1 MQNEDDLTEHFRAL
15 EIAPGAS
22 LEEAKRAWRV
32 LAKVWHP
39 DRFPDDPILK
49 ERGRLKLIQLNE
61 AYKAIETH
69 YLKGGTN
76 PAGKRRSEPPAG
88 WWRKNR
94 VIWTGSLA
102 FLALFFAADVWLRF
116 EERRRAVAAPER
128 DRQGGAGVTEEA
140 ISLAEKS
147 RPTPPS
153 AVQPPPSAGDRP
165 QPATLPRREAT
176 AEKGVRPADAPQ
188 VQRLAEDVVIQQI
201 WEEARQ
207 KARAEASS
215 LASQRGKQSSADG
228 GARPDTGGRALR
240 PKAISQSAPEFPKE
254 LESQGLKH
262 GWAIVGFTVHA
273 DGGVADVS
281 AVTFSRP
288 EFGRAAVEG
297 VRKWRFE
304 PASKDGRKPFQRLEV
319 PITFSVYVNDE
330 AAASGNPAHAPTNS
344 PKVRSEVR
352 PIYPSRMKAAGV
364 QGTVVVDFVV
374 TKKGDVSEARVLSV
388 TTSPELRGQALRE
401 AESQFG
407 AAALSAV
414 NQWKFQPG
422 VSAGEPVDT
431 QMQRPVS
438 FILTEKVK

>member
-1 MQNEDDLTEHFRAL
+1 MKDEEKLAECFRAL
-15 EIAPGAS
+15 ELAPGAS
-22 LEEAKRAWRV
+22 LEEVKRAWRV

-61 AYKAIETH
+61 SYRAIEAH
-69 YLKGGTN
+69 YLKGGTA
-76 PAGKRRSEPPAG
+76 PSGKQGAKTRAG

-116 EERRRAVAAPER
+116 EERRRAAVAPEGQRLEGGMAAGEAHSLAGNGPAAP
-128 DRQGGAGVTEEA
+128 G
-140 ISLAEKS
+140 
-147 RPTPPS
+147 P
-153 AVQPPPSAGDRP
+153 AVQPAPLAGERQMPPVAS
-165 QPATLPRREAT
+165 RREAS
-176 AEKGVRPADAPQ
+176 AEEGARPANRQQSPP
-188 VQRLAEDVVIQQI
+188 VSEDLVIQQI

-207 KARAEASS
+207 KARAEATS
-215 LASQRGKQSSADG
+215 LASKREKQSTAE
-228 GARPDTGGRALR
+228 ARVGPDAGGRAVR
-240 PKAISQSAPEFPKE
+240 PKAISQPAPEFPKA
-254 LESQGLKH
+254 LEIQGLKH

-304 PASKDGRKPFQRLEV
+304 PASKDGRKPAQRLEV
-319 PITFSVYVNDE
+319 PITFSVYANDE
-330 AAASGNPAHAPTNS
+330 AANSRIPAHAPTTS

-352 PIYPSRMKAAGV
+352 PVYPSRMRAAGV

-374 TKKGDVSEARVLSV
+374 TKKGEVAEARVLLV
-388 TTSPELRGQALRE
+388 TTSPELGGQARRE

-422 VSAGEPVDT
+422 LSQGEPVDT
-431 QMQRPVS
+431 QMQRPVN
-438 FILTEKVK
+438 FVLTEKVK

>member
-1 MQNEDDLTEHFRAL
+1 MQNEDDLTECFRAL

-22 LEEAKRAWRV
+22 LDEAKRAWRV

-49 ERGRLKLIQLNE
+49 ERGRVKLIQLNE

-69 YLKGGTN
+69 YLKVGAT
-76 PAGKRRSEPPAG
+76 PAGKRRSEAPDG
-88 WWRKNR
+88 WWRQNR
-94 VIWTGSLA
+94 VLWAGSIAL
-102 FLALFFAADVWLRF
+102 LVLFFVADVWLRF
-116 EERRRAVAAPER
+116 EESRRDTVAPER
-128 DRQGGAGVTEEA
+128 DRHGGARAANEA
-140 ISLAEKS
+140 SSLAEEA
-147 RPTPPS
+147 RPTPPREVRP
-153 AVQPPPSAGDRP
+153 APPAGDRP
-165 QPATLPRREAT
+165 QPAPLPRREAT
-176 AEKGVRPADAPQ
+176 AEKGARPADAPQ
-188 VQRLAEDVVIQQI
+188 VERLAEDVVIQQI

-215 LASQRGKQSSADG
+215 LASQRGKHSSADA

-240 PKAISQSAPEFPKE
+240 PKAISQPAPEFPKE

-304 PASKDGRKPFQRLEV
+304 PASKDGRKSFQRLEV
-319 PITFSVYVNDE
+319 PITFSVYVKDE
-330 AAASGNPAHAPTNS
+330 AAASGNPAHAPTTS

-352 PIYPSRMKAAGV
+352 PVYPSRMRAAGV

-374 TKKGDVSEARVLSV
+374 TKKGDVAEARVLSV
-388 TTSPELRGQALRE
+388 TTSPELGGQALRE

>member
-1 MQNEDDLTEHFRAL
+1 VLWAGSIAL
-15 EIAPGAS
+15 
-22 LEEAKRAWRV
+22 LV
-32 LAKVWHP
+32 
-39 DRFPDDPILK
+39 
-49 ERGRLKLIQLNE
+49 
-61 AYKAIETH
+61 
-69 YLKGGTN
+69 
-76 PAGKRRSEPPAG
+76 
-88 WWRKNR
+88 
-94 VIWTGSLA
+94 
-102 FLALFFAADVWLRF
+102 LFFVADVWLRF
-116 EERRRAVAAPER
+116 EESRRDTVAPER
-128 DRQGGAGVTEEA
+128 DRHGGARVANEA
-140 ISLAEKS
+140 ASLAKEA
-147 RPTPPS
+147 RPTPPREVRP
-153 AVQPPPSAGDRP
+153 APPAGDRP
-165 QPATLPRREAT
+165 QPAPLPRREAT
-176 AEKGVRPADAPQ
+176 AEKGARPADAPQ
-188 VQRLAEDVVIQQI
+188 VERLAEDVVIQQI

-215 LASQRGKQSSADG
+215 LASQRGKQTSAE
-228 GARPDTGGRALR
+228 ARVGPDAGGRALR
-240 PKAISQSAPEFPKE
+240 PKAISQPAPEFPKE
-254 LESQGLKH
+254 LERQGLKH

-304 PASKDGRKPFQRLEV
+304 PASKDGRKSFQRLEV
-319 PITFSVYVNDE
+319 PITFSVYVKDE
-330 AAASGNPAHAPTNS
+330 AAASGNPAHAPTTS

-352 PIYPSRMKAAGV
+352 PVYPSRMRAAGV

-374 TKKGDVSEARVLSV
+374 TKKGDVAEARVLSV
-388 TTSPELRGQALRE
+388 TTSPELGGQALRE